1 MAPPRDDEYFALL
14 DTKLTA
20 LIRLARDP
28 RLMERMGAGSAGDS
42 RLFLLLNL
50 LHDRGP
56 ARAADLLDTLAVD
69 QSTLSRQLA
78 ALVERGLVERRTDPT
93 DGRAAQLV
101 LTPLGAKTI
110 EQARQAW
117 RASLASLMAGW
128 PAADRVALVRLLGRL
143 AGDLAPLVASSDAD
157 PAR

>member
-1 MAPPRDDEYFALL
+1 MAPPRDDAYFALL
-14 DTKLTA
+14 DSRLTA

-28 RLMERMGAGSAGDS
+28 RLIERMGAGAAGDS

-56 ARAADLLDTLAVD
+56 TRAADLLDSLAID

-93 DGRAAQLV
+93 DGRAAQIV
-101 LTPLGAKTI
+101 LTPVGSSTI
-110 EQARQAW
+110 EHARAAW
-117 RASLASLMAGW
+117 RDTLAGLMADW
-128 PAADRVALVRLLGRL
+128 PPADRAVLLRLLGRL
-143 AGDLAPLVASSDAD
+143 AADLGPLVTGTDSAI
-157 PAR
+157 

>member
-1 MAPPRDDEYFALL
+1 MSTSPDDAYFALL

-28 RLMERMGAGSAGDS
+28 RLIERMGAGAAGDS

-56 ARAADLLDTLAVD
+56 TRAADLLDTLAVD

-78 ALVERGLVERRTDPT
+78 VLVERGFVERRTDPT

-101 LTPLGAKTI
+101 LTPLGTKTI
-110 EQARQAW
+110 EGARAAW
-117 RASLASLMAGW
+117 RATLAERMDAW
-128 PAADRVALVRLLGRL
+128 PAADRDALVRLLGRL
-143 AGDLAPLVASSDAD
+143 AGDLAPLVVAPD
-157 PAR
+157 RQT

>member
-1 MAPPRDDEYFALL
+1 MATSRDDQYFAQL

-28 RLMERMGAGSAGDS
+28 RLIERMGAGSAGDS

-56 ARAADLLDTLAVD
+56 SRAADLLDTLAVD

-78 ALVERGLVERRTDPT
+78 ALVERGFVERRTDPT

-101 LTPLGAKTI
+101 LTPLGTKTI
-110 EQARQAW
+110 ETARAAW
-117 RASLASLMAGW
+117 RATLADRMAGW
-128 PAADRVALVRLLGRL
+128 PDADRAALLELLGRL
-143 AGDLAPLVASSDAD
+143 GDELAPLVGG
-157 PAR
+157 P